1 MIYHVELSGSLS
13 ISRRYLR
20 KGWIKYNRGQ
30 IFDLSESSSPQKRW
44 ITKCW
49 CKNPTGNCKT
59 KYILNKMLI
68 DLLETVG
75 GKTDNIAL
83 TVVGCIALKKQ
94 CHCWICC
101 HHNGYSP
108 SKIIY
113 TIIIMYK
120 HISLLPQCI
129 RGETKYWT
137 KKVKNN
143 TKRDEDCCLCNL
155 FWCWTRWSRVVGA
168 CCLQLGIEHSFVWM
182 KDNVAINA
190 NRRYYDEEFQTEE

>member
-1 MIYHVELSGSLS
+1 
-13 ISRRYLR
+13 
-20 KGWIKYNRGQ
+20 
-30 IFDLSESSSPQKRW
+30 
-44 ITKCW
+44 
-49 CKNPTGNCKT
+49 
-59 KYILNKMLI
+59 MLI

-190 NRRYYDEEFQTEE
+190 CAYIYIYVYAREGEERGVNCTCDGMDFAESFGHIGAEWWRYLF